1 MALGSDMKRW
11 ASNVRKVA
19 TNQRGV
25 ISGAAELLAETARD
39 EIRDRLPPGGSK
51 SVFPGYAA
59 TGHLRRSIVSEPV
72 RYDGHRFRARVGL
85 DRNASTLL
93 RRIASVHERGAIIRP
108 RRAPALVFQVQGRWV
123 RTQQVRIRAKHYFSQ
138 GWAAASRR
146 IPALLTRLIERGFL
160 NRA

>member
-1 MALGSDMKRW
+1 MAIFQ
-11 ASNVRKVA
+11 NVRTWANNIRRVA
-19 TNQRGV
+19 TNQRGI

-39 EIRDRLPPGGSK
+39 EIRDHLPPGGSR

-59 TGHLRRSIVSEPV
+59 TGRLRDSIVSEPV
-72 RYDGHRFRARVGL
+72 RYDGSRFRARVGL
-85 DRNASTLL
+85 ARNVSPLL
-93 RRIASVHERGAIIRP
+93 RTIASVHERGAVIRP

-123 RTQQVRIRAKHYFSQ
+123 RTSQVTIRPKRYFTQ

-146 IPALLTRLIERGFL
+146 IPGILTRYIERGFI

>member
-1 MALGSDMKRW
+1 MSLGNDVKRW
-11 ASNVRKVA
+11 ANNVRKIA

-39 EIRDRLPPGGSK
+39 EIRDRIAPGGR

-59 TGHLRRSIVSEPV
+59 TGRLRNAIVAEPV
-72 RYDGHRFRARVGL
+72 RYDGQRYRARVGL
-85 DRNASTLL
+85 DRGASQQT
-93 RRIASVHERGAIIRP
+93 RIIASVHERGAIIRP
-108 RRAPALVFQVQGRWV
+108 RHAPALVFQIKGRWV
-123 RTQQVRIRAKHYFSQ
+123 RTQQVRIRPKHYFSQ

-146 IPALLTRLIERGFL
+146 IPGILTRLIERGFL

>member
-1 MALGSDMKRW
+1 MALGNDMKRW
-11 ASNVRKVA
+11 ANNVRKVA

-59 TGHLRRSIVSEPV
+59 TGRLRNAIVSEPV
-72 RYDGHRFRARVGL
+72 RYDGQRYRARVGL
-85 DRNASTLL
+85 DRGASALT
-93 RRIASVHERGAIIRP
+93 RTIASVHERGATIRP

-123 RTQQVRIRAKHYFSQ
+123 RTQQVRSRAKHYFSQ

-146 IPALLTRLIERGFL
+146 IPGLLTRLIERGFL